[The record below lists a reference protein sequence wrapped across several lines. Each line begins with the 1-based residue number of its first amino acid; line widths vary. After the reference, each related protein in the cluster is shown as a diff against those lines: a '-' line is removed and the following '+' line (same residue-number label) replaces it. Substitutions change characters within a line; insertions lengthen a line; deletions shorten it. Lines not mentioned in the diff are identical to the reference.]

1 MEARS
6 EDIQYL
12 QSSEDGEND
21 HVDQEIN
28 DNDIDAKIPEII
40 DDSDDVDEITPLQQL
55 ADELAAYQ
63 RPIKTK

>member
-28 DNDIDAKIPEII
+28 DNDIDAKIPEIF